1 MLNKNSISPIRVLFS
16 HIDMITDSLNDI
28 SNITLIY
35 DYQQAMAI
43 RIEIDKLTTE
53 LESLRGSAYS
63 NGHYTREA
71 FEAAKAKADKLHEA
85 AMAATSTTF
94 DDECNTRW
102 LNKLYE
108 LGLRG

>member
-1 MLNKNSISPIRVLFS
+1 MLVKNSISPIRVLFS
-16 HIDMITDSLNDI
+16 HIDVIADSLNDI

-35 DYQQAMAI
+35 DYRQAMAI
-43 RIEIDKLTTE
+43 RIEIDKIATE
-53 LESLRGSAYS
+53 LESLRGDAYS
-63 NGHYTREA
+63 NGYYTRKA
-71 FEAAKAKADKLHEA
+71 FEAAKAKADKLHDA

>member
-1 MLNKNSISPIRVLFS
+1 MLVKNSISPVRVLVS
-16 HIDMITDSLNDI
+16 HINMITDSLNDI

-35 DYQQAMAI
+35 DYRQAMAI
-43 RIEIDKLTTE
+43 RHEIDKITTE
-53 LESLRGSAYS
+53 LESLRDSAYS
-63 NGHYTREA
+63 NGHHVREA

-94 DDECNTRW
+94 DDEYNTRW

-108 LGLRG
+108 LGFRG

>member
-1 MLNKNSISPIRVLFS
+1 MLVKNSISPVRVLVS
-16 HIDMITDSLNDI
+16 HINMITDSLNDI

-35 DYQQAMAI
+35 DYRQAMAI

-53 LESLRGSAYS
+53 LESLRDSAYS
-63 NGHYTREA
+63 NGYAREA